1 MSSDE
6 VQRRMAELEAKDGEA
21 ARSRGVMAMAL
32 NDMKLG
38 QVLLTPNTATPQ
50 TEPNEEYN

>member
-1 MSSDE
+1 M
-6 VQRRMAELEAKDGEA
+6 VELEAKDGEA